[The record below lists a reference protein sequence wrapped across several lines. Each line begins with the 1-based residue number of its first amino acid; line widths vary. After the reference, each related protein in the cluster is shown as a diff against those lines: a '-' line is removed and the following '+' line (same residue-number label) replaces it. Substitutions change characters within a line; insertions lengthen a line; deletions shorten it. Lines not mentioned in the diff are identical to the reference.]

1 MLFDMVCRTH
11 ILGTK
16 RSLWKQ
22 LGEAL
27 LLINP
32 MSGKITGQ
40 SGGLVFF
47 FLLGVKSR
55 SYIEPQ
61 FNPELLLS
69 VLEPW
74 GSAFCI
80 TASVE

>member
-1 MLFDMVCRTH
+1 MLYIT
-11 ILGTK
+11 LASGSLE

-40 SGGLVFF
+40 SGGLDFF
-47 FLLGVKSR
+47 FLLGVQSR

-61 FNPELLLS
+61 FNQELLLS

-74 GSAFCI
+74 GSEFCI